1 MKRDF
6 EKARKAVEKLFW
18 DTCFVEFF
26 AEEKTEWGET
36 LHHRGEGETFPCRLT
51 EKTAAVKENGMLAQ
65 IEQAVILIYPRDKEI
80 RPGSMVRVRKEN
92 GEERQYTAAGES
104 QIFLTHKAVGL
115 RRRDAA

>member
-26 AEEKTEWGET
+26 AEEQTKWGEM
-36 LHHRGEGETFPCRLT
+36 LHHRGEGDTFPCRLT
-51 EKTAAVKENGMLAQ
+51 EKTAAVRENGMLAQ
-65 IEQAVILIYPRDKEI
+65 IEQAVILIYPKEKEI